1 VLDAERDANLVL
13 GALLDGQGGL
23 LGSVDLGLSVELERS
38 GLVVLLEDDGEL
50 GNHDTARIVLGRN
63 IVGVNAYKEQEV
75 RKSNKKGKQ
84 ELRDIAGPS
93 PPRQVWSKEPR
104 ITPNTIV

>member
-1 VLDAERDANLVL
+1 MLDAERDANLVL

-75 RKSNKKGKQ
+75 RKSNKKG
-84 ELRDIAGPS
+84 
-93 PPRQVWSKEPR
+93 SKSFGTSLAPALPGNSGAR
-104 ITPNTIV
+104 SHA